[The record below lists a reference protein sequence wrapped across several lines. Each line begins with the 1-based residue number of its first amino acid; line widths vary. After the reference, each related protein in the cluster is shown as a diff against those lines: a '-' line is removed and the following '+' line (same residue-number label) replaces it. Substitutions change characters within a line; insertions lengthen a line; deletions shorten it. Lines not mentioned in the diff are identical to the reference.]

1 MFNFEQISHIV
12 LVFSLLT
19 LNKKIPAGLLLNY
32 KVKMVISIRTI
43 NQVMTLETLN
53 DRLQISVN

>member
-12 LVFSLLT
+12 LEFSLLT

-43 NQVMTLETLN
+43 NQAMTLETLN